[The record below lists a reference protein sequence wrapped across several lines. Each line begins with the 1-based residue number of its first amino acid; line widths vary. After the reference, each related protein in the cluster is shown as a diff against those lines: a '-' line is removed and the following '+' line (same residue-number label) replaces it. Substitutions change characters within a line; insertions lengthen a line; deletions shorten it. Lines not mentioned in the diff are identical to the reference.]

1 MSFVNFT
8 PAMIE
13 MLQKATLQTLQ
24 MVGIATALSVL
35 GGLILGVLLIVTK
48 KDGILP
54 APIVRALL
62 GPIVDLTRSVPF
74 IILLVAIIPFT
85 RWLVGTSIGTA
96 AATVPLVVAALPFV
110 ARLVEAAL
118 AEVDH
123 GVVEAVLAMGG
134 TPWQVITKVYL
145 PEALPALWRAA
156 TTNAIALVGYS
167 AMAGFVGG
175 GGLGDVAIRYGY
187 QRFRPDVM
195 IVTIIILV
203 VIVQLIQ
210 LGGEALARRTDHR

>member
-1 MSFVNFT
+1 MSFFNIT
-8 PAMIE
+8 QPLIDL
-13 MLQKATLQTLQ
+13 LQKATWETLQ
-24 MVGIATALSVL
+24 MVGISTALSVI
-35 GGLILGVLLIVTK
+35 GGLLLGVLLIVTK

-54 APIVRALL
+54 APIVRVVL

-145 PEALPALWRAA
+145 PEALPALWRAV
-156 TTNAIALVGYS
+156 TTTAINLVGYS
-167 AMAGFVGG
+167 AMAGVVGG

-195 IVTIIILV
+195 LITIVILV
-203 VIVQLIQ
+203 VMVQLIQ
-210 LGGEALARRTDHR
+210 FFGEALARRTDHR